1 MNRQIENMNLEHIK
15 QQVRYVTNQQGKTT
29 DVLVPLETWNTIL
42 QALTEENDET
52 DSKNELVADLKQSLL
67 DAQKGNTFPLEELWE
82 RRSATDRAG

>member
-1 MNRQIENMNLEHIK
+1 MNRQIENMNLEQIK
-15 QQVRYVTNQQGKTT
+15 QQVRYLTNQQGKTT

-82 RRSATDRAG
+82 GIEE